1 MGEVDMQ
8 TLKDLRA
15 ITQAPLKDCK
25 DALQESGGDL
35 ERAQKILREKGAIK
49 AANKADRAT
58 NEGVV
63 MIKQYGDKT
72 VGLKLACETDF
83 VAKNDTFRS
92 LATQIVDQLSNEQD
106 FASYAQL
113 WEATKEAVNTVLKD
127 NFVTIGENM
136 QILDAFVATG
146 NAYVYRHPGDKVASV
161 VFYAGD
167 ENVAKEVALQVAAM
181 QPTYLSVDDVPAE
194 TVNELTTMFSA
205 ELKESN
211 KPADIVEKIVAG
223 KLAKEWGELVLLEQ
237 TSIVDD
243 TKKIKDRLW
252 TTVIQKYIRYGI

>member
-1 MGEVDMQ
+1 MDCSNLRTRYRKSKISVFYLLLDDWMGEVDMQ

-113 WEATKEAVNTVLKD
+113 
-127 NFVTIGENM
+127 
-136 QILDAFVATG
+136 
-146 NAYVYRHPGDKVASV
+146 
-161 VFYAGD
+161 
-167 ENVAKEVALQVAAM
+167 
-181 QPTYLSVDDVPAE
+181 
-194 TVNELTTMFSA
+194 
-205 ELKESN
+205 
-211 KPADIVEKIVAG
+211 
-223 KLAKEWGELVLLEQ
+223 
-237 TSIVDD
+237 
-243 TKKIKDRLW
+243 
-252 TTVIQKYIRYGI
+252 